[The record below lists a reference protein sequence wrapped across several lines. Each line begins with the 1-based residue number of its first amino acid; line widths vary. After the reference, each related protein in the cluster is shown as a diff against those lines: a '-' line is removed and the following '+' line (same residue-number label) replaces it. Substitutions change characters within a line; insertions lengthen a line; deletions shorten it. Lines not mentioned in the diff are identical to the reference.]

1 MWSDAARASSLQARS
16 GGGGGGS
23 LQAGLASAGASS
35 RGKWGTGKTGKQ
47 PPQKVTITGE
57 KAPATGGR
65 ASVGPAA
72 HQRGVDG
79 IRQNMGAAN
88 WSANVAANAY
98 ATGPRPLVP
107 TGDGGYR
114 YQKFDD

>member
-1 MWSDAARASSLQARS
+1 MWSDAARASSLQVRS
-16 GGGGGGS
+16 SGGGGGS
-23 LQAGLASAGASS
+23 LQGGLASAGASS
-35 RGKWGTGKTGKQ
+35 RGAWGKGKTGKQ
-47 PPQKVTITGE
+47 PTQRVTISGE
-57 KAPATGGR
+57 KAPGTGGR
-65 ASVGPAA
+65 ASVGAA

-79 IRQNMGAAN
+79 IKPNMGAN